1 MILRRLLKWVAGL
14 LLFLAIALV
23 LFVWAVLGV
32 NPFEGEAEALW
43 RLASNEVGFFVRFPA
58 SGLLRQPLV
67 ERLGREQGFEGIEQL
82 RGELEQVTREIARQ
96 ANPQIPFGLFQVDFE
111 RDFVGRD
118 MAFAGTIQND
128 FANLRLDN
136 FLLLTRVKWYG
147 RFLSALRR
155 EWVRSL
161 IPGAGAIEVEKGLY
175 LKVKLDAPT
184 AARINRFRAMSGAT
198 LAADEVYLARI
209 QDVLLISDN
218 PVWIEHAL
226 QGGGAT
232 LPADAW
238 FESEFI
244 RSKQEP
250 KGVELYM
257 RTALS
262 ANLLLTHARPGS
274 GTMLSYLERL
284 LPVQITG
291 ELTTRAAAVSEDTV
305 RVTLSD
311 VPPEDGFAR
320 MPAHLQKLYHGE
332 KGDLR
337 LAFGENGI
345 GRFIPRE
352 RTVAALVLNARPDEL
367 VDLGVSLVP
376 TEEMRL
382 IEDDLK
388 RGGSRFT
395 SLAQILRHLAED
407 LADTHLIVIHRPAV
421 FEGAAFSTYR
431 DSGSD
436 WTPMA
441 QLSYS
446 IVSRVKDSVSP
457 DKVRETLFRNLQYI
471 GMEALGVHKP
481 SGKFHLARL
490 VNQTAEMELIAPA
503 YGPMAGQMPYVV
515 FSTSPEAAEAIF
527 RAAEDPAARLIAVE
541 GVAATVAALPEQGTV
556 GCLVDV
562 ATLKSALRDRVR
574 LFAAFHLDIPG
585 HCRAFLQS
593 FKDKG
598 LPEPTDQA
606 IEAEVERH
614 IAAEY
619 PRLRERYDQALAWME
634 SLDCLAVGAN
644 LGVGPEKKVKAEAL
658 LKFRLG

>member
-1 MILRRLLKWVAGL
+1 MLLRRLFKWVAGL
-14 LLFLAIALV
+14 LLLLAVAL
-23 LFVWAVLGV
+23 LIFVWVVLGV
-32 NPFEGEAEALW
+32 NPLEGEVDALH
-43 RLASNEVGFFVRFPA
+43 RLTSSEVGFFVRFPA

-67 ERLGREQGFEGIEQL
+67 ERLGREAGFEGIEQL
-82 RGELEQVTREIARQ
+82 RGELEQVTREIAKQ
-96 ANPQIPFGLFQVDFE
+96 ANPQIPFGLFEVDFE
-111 RDFVGRD
+111 KDFVGRD

-147 RFLSALRR
+147 RFLSALKRQ
-155 EWVRSL
+155 WIRSM

-175 LKVKLDAPT
+175 LKVKLDAAT
-184 AARINRFRAMSGAT
+184 TERLNRFRAQTGAMMN
-198 LAADEVYLARI
+198 ADEVYVARI

-218 PVWIEHAL
+218 AIWIEHAL
-226 QGGGAT
+226 QGGSAT

-244 RSKQEP
+244 RSKPEP

-257 RTALS
+257 RTGLS

-274 GTMLSYLERL
+274 GAMLSYLEKL

-291 ELTTRAAAVSEDTV
+291 ELTTRAAAVSDDTV

-311 VPPEDGFAR
+311 VPPKDGFVR

-337 LAFGENGI
+337 LAFSENGI

-352 RTVAALVLNARPDEL
+352 RTVAAIVLNARPDEL

-376 TEEMRL
+376 SEEMRL

-388 RGGSRFT
+388 SGGSRFT
-395 SLAQILRHLAED
+395 SLAQLLRHLSED
-407 LADTHLIVIHRPAV
+407 LADTHLVIIHRPSV
-421 FEGAAFSTYR
+421 FERASFSTYR
-431 DSGSD
+431 DSGAE

-471 GMEALGVHKP
+471 GMESQGVHKP

-490 VNQTAEMELIAPA
+490 VVQTAEMELIEPA
-503 YGPMAGQMPYVV
+503 YGPMTGQMPYVV

-527 RAAEDPAARLIAVE
+527 RAAEDPAARLIAAE
-541 GVAATVAALPEQGTV
+541 GVAATVAALPDQGTV

-562 ATLKSALRDRVR
+562 ATLKGALADRVR
-574 LFAAFHLDIPG
+574 LYAAFYLDIPG
-585 HCRAFLQS
+585 HCRTFLQS
-593 FKDKG
+593 FKEKG
-598 LPEPTDQA
+598 LPEPSDEAMQ
-606 IEAEVERH
+606 AEVERH
-614 IAAEY
+614 VSVEY
-619 PRLRERYDQALAWME
+619 PRLRERYNEALEWMG
-634 SLDCLAVGAN
+634 SLDCLAIGAN
-644 LGVGPEKKVKAEAL
+644 LGVGAEKKVKAEAL
-658 LKFRLG
+658 LRFRLG